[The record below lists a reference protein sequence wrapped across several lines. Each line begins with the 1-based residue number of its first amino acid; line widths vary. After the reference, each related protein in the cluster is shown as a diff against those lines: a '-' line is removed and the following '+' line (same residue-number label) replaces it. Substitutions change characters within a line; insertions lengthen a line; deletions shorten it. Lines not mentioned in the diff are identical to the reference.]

1 MARKKRRAADTQ
13 MSRASVGEVGH
24 LPRHVFQRRAQP
36 PHTGEQRS
44 ANRAQRHA
52 FGGASSKPRLH
63 GLFEPVQ
70 ALAERRLGQSE
81 GIRRPPAQGFVASLA
96 RPGGKLESDGT
107 EFGRSLAQI
116 AANKRRTYDYLL
128 RVSMIASLRRAQELG

>member
-1 MARKKRRAADTQ
+1 MVSKVTSGLSFSNAVHAA
-13 MSRASVGEVGH
+13 
-24 LPRHVFQRRAQP
+24 
-36 PHTGEQRS
+36 
-44 ANRAQRHA
+44 
-52 FGGASSKPRLH
+52 
-63 GLFEPVQ
+63 
-70 ALAERRLGQSE
+70 
-81 GIRRPPAQGFVASLA
+81 PPAQGFVASLA